1 MLTPSHDQRDADST
15 AEVQET
21 SRFPADLL
29 VLAAELYY
37 VENATQAQIAKRLG
51 VSRPTVSRLLTAARR
66 QGIVRIEIVRP
77 SRPDDQLATQVRT
90 ALGLRE
96 VRVVDTMPG
105 VARLAALAPVVGD
118 ALLEVGLNH
127 DDILL
132 VSSGR
137 TIYEVA
143 QAGLPR
149 LAAVRVA
156 PTIGGM
162 SEPEPWYR
170 PNEIARV
177 VAEQVGG
184 RPSFLDAPAMPSDE
198 LYRSLRSDA
207 SIQRV
212 LAMWEQARCVVMAV
226 GAAPLTRKSLP
237 RFVAQNA
244 PQLSAAVGDVC
255 SRFYDSRG
263 TVVPF
268 TGSDRLMAID
278 LDTLARVPAR
288 IAVAVGEEKV
298 SAIIA
303 GAHAGYFDRL
313 VTDVT
318 TASSLLDMHTS
329 EVGTDAC

>member
-105 VARLAALAPVVGD
+105 VARLADLAPAVGD
-118 ALLEVGLNH
+118 ALLDVGLDH

-137 TIYEVA
+137 TSYEVA

-149 LAAVRVA
+149 AV
-156 PTIGGM
+156 
-162 SEPEPWYR
+162 
-170 PNEIARV
+170 
-177 VAEQVGG
+177 
-184 RPSFLDAPAMPSDE
+184 E
-198 LYRSLRSDA
+198 L
-207 SIQRV
+207 
-212 LAMWEQARCVVMAV
+212 
-226 GAAPLTRKSLP
+226 
-237 RFVAQNA
+237 
-244 PQLSAAVGDVC
+244 
-255 SRFYDSRG
+255 
-263 TVVPF
+263 
-268 TGSDRLMAID
+268 
-278 LDTLARVPAR
+278 
-288 IAVAVGEEKV
+288 
-298 SAIIA
+298 
-303 GAHAGYFDRL
+303 
-313 VTDVT
+313 T
-318 TASSLLDMHTS
+318 TFELL
-329 EVGTDAC
+329 